1 MAATQK
7 SRTTQ
12 AGRPL
17 ESQYVSG
24 QILFVSPLI
33 SVLFMNHAGYG
44 PRMNPRSFANLP
56 LSEAQL
62 SNLDSLGYHNM
73 TPVQAAA
80 LPDALA
86 GTDLIAQAR
95 TGSGKTAVFA
105 LALLARLDLTARD
118 TQVLVL
124 CPTRELSIQV
134 STELRR
140 IVRHQQNVTLATLY
154 GGQAIDLQ
162 KKALKKGAQIVV
174 GTPGRVADLVEKGS
188 LVLKRV
194 TMLVLDEADRML
206 DMGFIKELKQIT
218 RVLPQSRQTLLF
230 SATFPDNIQE
240 LSSHLQKE
248 PKRITVDEAEASADI
263 EQHLYRCKPE
273 NKLEGLKALLLEHQ
287 PTSAVIFCNFKQS
300 TLDVRA
306 FLRNAG
312 FSAVALNGDLDQRHR
327 EDLMIQFKHQSCSVL
342 IATDV
347 AARGLDIKEL
357 PLVINYELPSGA
369 DTYVH
374 RIGRTGRA
382 GKRGLALSLCS
393 EREQGKLT
401 QINAY
406 QKSSLKAESLEKI
419 RPKATRIPPAPYVT
433 FSISGGRKAKVRA
446 GDILGALTGDGG
458 IEGAQVGKIDVMDF
472 MAYVAVQRTAANQAE
487 QKLSHSKIK
496 GRTLKIRKL

>member
-1 MAATQK
+1 
-7 SRTTQ
+7 
-12 AGRPL
+12 
-17 ESQYVSG
+17 
-24 QILFVSPLI
+24 
-33 SVLFMNHAGYG
+33 
-44 PRMNPRSFANLP
+44 MNPRSFSNLP
-56 LSEAQL
+56 LSDAQL
-62 SNLDSLGYHNM
+62 SNLESLGYHNM
-73 TPVQAAA
+73 TPVQASA
-80 LPDALA
+80 LPGALA
-86 GTDLIAQAR
+86 GDDLIVQAR

-105 LALLARLDLTARD
+105 MALLARLDLTSRD
-118 TQVLVL
+118 TQALVL

-162 KKALKKGAQIVV
+162 KQALKKGAQIVV
-174 GTPGRVADLVEKGS
+174 GTPGRVADLVEKGTLILRGLS
-188 LVLKRV
+188 
-194 TMLVLDEADRML
+194 MLVLDEADRML

-218 RVLPQSRQTLLF
+218 RVLPQNRQTLLF
-230 SATFPDNIQE
+230 SATFPENIQE
-240 LSSHLQKE
+240 LSSHLQRE
-248 PKRITVDEAEASADI
+248 PARITVDEAEASADI
-263 EQHLYRCKPE
+263 EQHIYRCNPE
-273 NKLEGLKALLLEHQ
+273 EKLEGLKKLLLEHQ
-287 PTSAVIFCNFKQS
+287 PATAVIFCNFKQS

-327 EDLMIQFKHQSCSVL
+327 EDILILFKHQSCSVL

-347 AARGLDIKEL
+347 AARGLDIQDL

-382 GKRGLALSLCS
+382 GKRGVALSLCG

-406 QKSSLKAESLEKI
+406 QKSALKAESLETI
-419 RPKATRIPPAPYVT
+419 RPKSTKLPPAQYVT

-446 GDILGALTGDGG
+446 GDILGALTGEGG

-472 MAYVAVQRTAANQAE
+472 MAYVAVQRAAATRAE
-487 QKLSHSKIK
+487 RMLSGSKIK
-496 GRTLKIRKL
+496 GRSFKINKL

>member
-1 MAATQK
+1 
-7 SRTTQ
+7 
-12 AGRPL
+12 
-17 ESQYVSG
+17 
-24 QILFVSPLI
+24 
-33 SVLFMNHAGYG
+33 
-44 PRMNPRSFANLP
+44 MNPRSFANLP
-56 LSEAQL
+56 LSATQL
-62 SNLDSLGYHNM
+62 SNLESLGYHNM

-86 GTDLIAQAR
+86 GADLIAQAR

-105 LALLARLDLTARD
+105 LALLPRLDLAARD
-118 TQVLVL
+118 TQALVL

-154 GGQAIDLQ
+154 GGQSVDLQ
-162 KKALKKGAQIVV
+162 KKALRKGAQIVV
-174 GTPGRVADLVEKGS
+174 GTPGRVADLVEKGA
-188 LVLKRV
+188 LVLKRLN
-194 TMLVLDEADRML
+194 MLVLDEADRML

-218 RVLPQSRQTLLF
+218 RVLPQARQTLLF

-240 LSSHLQKE
+240 LSSHLQRE
-248 PKRITVDEAEASADI
+248 PRRITVDEPEAFNDI
-263 EQHLYRCKPE
+263 EQHIYRCKPE
-273 NKLEGLKALLLEHQ
+273 HKLEGLKTLLLEHQ
-287 PTSAVIFCNFKQS
+287 PASAVIFCNFKQS

-306 FLRNAG
+306 FLRKLG

-327 EDLMIQFKHQSCSVL
+327 EDLLIQFKQQSCSIL

-347 AARGLDIKEL
+347 AARGLDIKDL

-382 GKRGLALSLCS
+382 GKRGRALSLCS

-406 QKSSLKAESLEKI
+406 QKSSLKAEALDRL
-419 RPKATRIPPAPYVT
+419 RPGATTLPPAPYVT
-433 FSISGGRKAKVRA
+433 FSIAGGRKAKVRA
-446 GDILGALTGDGG
+446 GDILGALTGEGG

-472 MAYVAVQRTAANQAE
+472 MAYVAVQRAAASRAE
-487 QKLSHSKIK
+487 QKLSRSKIK
-496 GRTLKIRKL
+496 GRSFKIKKL